1 LGYQFEYNFYFWLLL
16 AIPVFVLFFVLL
28 LRWKKKTI
36 TRIGDPRLVK
46 DLIKDYSPKLF
57 KTKFTLLSIAF
68 AAGAIAMTNL
78 RKPGDADSIV
88 RKGIDVVVALDV
100 SKSMYAVDLQPN
112 RLDRAKQMIVKLMEA
127 MPDDRIGLVL
137 FAGRAYLQMPLT
149 TDHGAAK
156 LFVTSASPDAIANQ
170 GTVIADA
177 LQMSANAFNAKER
190 RFKSV
195 VLISDGEDFDM
206 NALEK
211 ADELAAQGVMV
222 NTVGVGSPEG
232 AKIADPVSGENK
244 KDALGNDVITKLNES
259 ELQEIAHKTNGTYV
273 RLVNSADA
281 VSAILKQLSQ
291 IDRKAYGDLSLMNF
305 TTYYYWFAGLMF
317 LLLIIENFIPDKKKM
332 VGGLAGMNV
341 HKAGQKK

>member
-1 LGYQFEYNFYFWLLL
+1 MLGFQFEYSFYFWLLC
-16 AIPVFVLFFVLL
+16 AIPVFILLFLWL
-28 LRWKKKTI
+28 LRWKKI
-36 TRIGDPRLVK
+36 TVKRIGDARLVK
-46 DLIKDYSPKLF
+46 NLIRDYSPKLF
-57 KTKFTLLSIAF
+57 TTKFTLLSIAF

-78 RKPGDADSIV
+78 RKPGEADSIM
-88 RKGIDVVVALDV
+88 RKGIDVVIALDV

-112 RLDRAKQMIVKLMEA
+112 RLERAKQMIVKLMDE

-195 VLISDGEDFDM
+195 VLISDGEDFDL
-206 NALEK
+206 NALDK
-211 ADELAAQGVMV
+211 AKELADQGVMV
-222 NTVGVGSPEG
+222 NTVGVGSPDG
-232 AKIADPVSGENK
+232 SKIVDPATGENK
-244 KDALGNDVITKLNES
+244 KDAMGNEVITRLNES
-259 ELQEIAHKTNGTYV
+259 ELKEIAQKTNGTYV
-273 RLVNSADA
+273 HLETTDDTVN
-281 VSAILKQLSQ
+281 AILKQLSQ

-305 TTYYYWFAGLMF
+305 TSYYYWFAGLMF
-317 LLLIIENFIPDKKKM
+317 LLLIIENFIPDKKKKT
-332 VGGLAGMNV
+332 VE
-341 HKAGQKK
+341 

>member
-1 LGYQFEYNFYFWLLL
+1 MGYQFEYSFYFWLLL
-16 AIPVFVLFFVLL
+16 AIPVFVLFFLLL

-36 TRIGDPRLVK
+36 ARIGDVRLVK
-46 DLIKDYSPKLF
+46 ELIKDYSPKLF
-57 KTKFTLLSIAF
+57 TTKFTLLSIAF
-68 AAGAIAMTNL
+68 AAGAVAMTNL
-78 RKPGDADSIV
+78 RKPGEADSIM

-112 RLDRAKQMIVKLMEA
+112 RLERAKQMIVKLMDE

-195 VLISDGEDFDM
+195 VLISDGEDFDA

-211 ADELAAQGVMV
+211 ADEMAEQGVMV
-222 NTVGVGSPEG
+222 NTVGVGSAEG
-232 AKIADPVSGENK
+232 SKIVDPATGENK
-244 KDALGNDVITKLNES
+244 KDAMGNEVITKLNET
-259 ELQEIAHKTNGTYV
+259 ELKQIAQKTNGTYV
-273 RLVNSADA
+273 HLENSDDA
-281 VSAILKQLSQ
+281 VNALLKQLSQ

-305 TTYYYWFAGLMF
+305 NTYYYWFAGLMF
-317 LLLIIENFIPDKKKM
+317 LLLIVENFIPDKKR
-332 VGGLAGMNV
+332 
-341 HKAGQKK
+341 KAFEQRTEKLSN

>member
-1 LGYQFEYNFYFWLLL
+1 VLGFQFEYSFYFWLLC
-16 AIPVFVLFFVLL
+16 AIPVFILLFLWL
-28 LRWKKKTI
+28 LRWKKI
-36 TRIGDPRLVK
+36 TVKRIGDARLVK
-46 DLIKDYSPKLF
+46 NLIRDYSPKLF
-57 KTKFTLLSIAF
+57 TTKFTLLSIAF

-78 RKPGDADSIV
+78 RKPGEADSIM
-88 RKGIDVVVALDV
+88 RKGIDVVIALDV

-112 RLDRAKQMIVKLMEA
+112 RLERAKQVIVKLMDE

-195 VLISDGEDFDM
+195 VLISDGEDFDL
-206 NALEK
+206 NALDK
-211 ADELAAQGVMV
+211 AKELADQGVMV
-222 NTVGVGSPEG
+222 NTVGVGSPDG
-232 AKIADPVSGENK
+232 SKIVDPATGENK
-244 KDALGNDVITKLNES
+244 KDAMGNEVITRLNES
-259 ELQEIAHKTNGTYV
+259 ELKEIAQKTNGTYV
-273 RLVNSADA
+273 HLETTDDTVN
-281 VSAILKQLSQ
+281 AILKQLSQ

-305 TTYYYWFAGLMF
+305 TSYYYWFAGLMF
-317 LLLIIENFIPDKKKM
+317 LLLIIENFIPDKKKKT
-332 VGGLAGMNV
+332 VE
-341 HKAGQKK
+341 

>member
-1 LGYQFEYNFYFWLLL
+1 MGYQFEYSFYFWLLL
-16 AIPVFVLFFVLL
+16 AIPVFVLFFVWLI
-28 LRWKKKTI
+28 RWKKKTI
-36 TRIGDPRLVK
+36 TRIGDIRLVNE
-46 DLIKDYSPKLF
+46 LIKDYSPKLF
-57 KTKFTLLSIAF
+57 TTKFTLLSIAF

-78 RKPGDADSIV
+78 RKPGEADSIM

-112 RLDRAKQMIVKLMEA
+112 RLERAKQLIVKLMDE

-206 NALEK
+206 NALDK
-211 ADELAAQGVMV
+211 AGEMAEQGVMV
-222 NTVGVGSPEG
+222 NTVGVGSAEG
-232 AKIADPVSGENK
+232 SKIVDPATGENK
-244 KDALGNDVITKLNES
+244 KDAMGNEVVTRLNES
-259 ELQEIAHKTNGTYV
+259 ELKQIAQKTNGTYV
-273 RLVNSADA
+273 HLENTDDA
-281 VSAILKQLSQ
+281 VNAILKQLSQ

-317 LLLIIENFIPDKKKM
+317 LLLIVENFIPDKRK
-332 VGGLAGMNV
+332 LTERPANE
-341 HKAGQKK
+341 